1 MLKGRPR
8 GGPPPERNISLAY
21 ISAPKLGRRPI
32 GNEEATIDEVI
43 DLCTIFDFLAS
54 VSVRFHSFTSIR

>member
-8 GGPPPERNISLAY
+8 GGPPPERNVSLAY

-32 GNEEATIDEVI
+32 GNEEATIDEVRI
-43 DLCTIFDFLAS
+43 GQISFCYMQQIKLNFAVLA
-54 VSVRFHSFTSIR
+54 V